1 METSK
6 PQISRRGTALHQ
18 EDVSYRQLRD
28 AIATGELLPSQRLVE
43 SDLAASLGVGRAAIR
58 TAIARLAQENLVER
72 QPNRGARVRRVSDEE
87 ALEVV
92 ELRLVLECLVV
103 RHAAQHA
110 DARDTERLARIMHD
124 MEQQCAVEDMAGF
137 ARTNAQF
144 HGEVLRIARHETARR
159 MLDSLL
165 SHRFELQRLTTPARP
180 SDRLSEHRVI
190 YDAMCAHDPDA
201 AERAM
206 YRHLCGVV
214 ERWRNRVKA
223 EQARR
228 SVAPRLNT

>member
-190 YDAMCAHDPDA
+190 YDAICAHDPDA

>member
-6 PQISRRGTALHQ
+6 PRTTRRGAEFHQ
-18 EDVSYRQLRD
+18 DDISYRQLRD
-28 AIATGELLPSQRLVE
+28 AIASGELLPSQRLVE
-43 SDLAASLGVGRAAIR
+43 SDLATSLGVGRAAVR

-72 QPNRGARVRRVSDEE
+72 LPNRGARVRRVSDAE

-92 ELRLVLECLVV
+92 ELRLVLECLIV
-103 RHAAQHA
+103 RHAAEHA
-110 DARDTERLARIMHD
+110 DARDTERLARILRD

-137 ARTNAQF
+137 ARTNAEF
-144 HGEVLRIARHETARR
+144 HGEVLRIARHETAGR

-190 YDAMCAHDPDA
+190 YDAICAHDPDA

-206 YRHLCGVV
+206 KDHLSGVV
-214 ERWRNRVKA
+214 DRWRKRVKTQ
-223 EQARR
+223 QAPR
-228 SVAPRLNT
+228 SVVSRFKH